1 MSKGERAGEIMAGR
15 KKEAS
20 IVAQDQD
27 WRSYITNE
35 LKCAETWNKD
45 WGFLCAANQGTLQ
58 FPYYFKA
65 ITRKLL

>member
-27 WRSYITNE
+27 WRSYINNE
-35 LKCAETWNKD
+35 LKCADIWQQD
-45 WGFLCAANQGTLQ
+45 WGFLCAQNQGTL
-58 FPYYFKA
+58 
-65 ITRKLL
+65 